1 MKLKIYNDI
10 VNDQEAVMLA
20 WEGVEATTF
29 KSVDAFIDSIPTSD
43 DTIDLTI
50 NCRGGD
56 YDEGMAIYDAL
67 RQSGKTIRATV
78 VGQCSSIAT
87 LFLMAAKKGER
98 RATANATILIH
109 APYIP
114 EFTLAD
120 SYHAEDLERM
130 AADLKAANDKLLD
143 IYVERTGTDRATLAA
158 VMAQDASI
166 SAQRAKELGLIDE
179 VLAPKSAKNQFF
191 RQNSMNKNVKRA
203 FAALGVALGIADV
216 KTVGMELET
225 ASGETLELKKES
237 GEPRVG
243 DEVVSPDGDYVMPD
257 GSTIVVAGG
266 VITEIR
272 PEAAEPTEEPA
283 KVDEV
288 GGDPLEET
296 TEEKDKEIGD
306 LEAEVERLKGD
317 IEERDRRIEELEAEV
332 ERLGGEVK
340 TKDEAAILKMV
351 ALAGGRKWLERA
363 KSEYKPAK
371 VDKTPTTR
379 RVLHRGDELEG
390 IASIVN
396 K

>member
-1 MKLKIYNDI
+1 
-10 VNDQEAVMLA
+10 
-20 WEGVEATTF
+20 
-29 KSVDAFIDSIPTSD
+29 
-43 DTIDLTI
+43 
-50 NCRGGD
+50 
-56 YDEGMAIYDAL
+56 
-67 RQSGKTIRATV
+67 
-78 VGQCSSIAT
+78 
-87 LFLMAAKKGER
+87 
-98 RATANATILIH
+98 
-109 APYIP
+109 
-114 EFTLAD
+114 
-120 SYHAEDLERM
+120 
-130 AADLKAANDKLLD
+130 
-143 IYVERTGTDRATLAA
+143 
-158 VMAQDASI
+158 
-166 SAQRAKELGLIDE
+166 
-179 VLAPKSAKNQFF
+179 
-191 RQNSMNKNVKRA
+191 MNKNVKRA

-243 DEVVSPDGDYVMPD
+243 DEVVSPDGEYVMPD
-257 GSTIVVAGG
+257 GSTIVVADG

-272 PEAAEPTEEPA
+272 PETDEPAEEPA

-390 IASIVN
+390 VASLI
-396 K
+396 KK